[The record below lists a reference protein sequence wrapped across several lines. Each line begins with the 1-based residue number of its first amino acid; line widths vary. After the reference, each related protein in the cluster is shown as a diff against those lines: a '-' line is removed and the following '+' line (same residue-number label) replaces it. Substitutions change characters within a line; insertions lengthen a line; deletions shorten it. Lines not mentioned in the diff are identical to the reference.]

1 MQTTEAKPPAYFIRW
16 SNLPEPASLR
26 HCAAVFV
33 WLCLLPCTTAM
44 AAPIAYLP
52 LFTTHQVEVIDLESG
67 SRSQILV
74 GLNPGGITLDG
85 PRQRAYVTNLGSNE
99 LSVIDLAAPVPT
111 VIHTVDTGVTPSGV
125 ELSPDGAHI
134 YVTNFN
140 AGSLSIIDAAAKS
153 PTVIH
158 TLSLGGNPD
167 GITFNADGSRAYIAN
182 AEDLGGMESW
192 VTLIDASQRPPLVLG
207 QVTVPPEAHG
217 IAFANDRLFVV
228 GSDTHQLTIL
238 DATDDALP
246 TVDSITV
253 GQRPYSLVTTPS
265 GDRVYL
271 TSSEEANVYVV
282 DTSQVPAVVLPPI
295 PVESWGI
302 GITLLHDLGRLYVA
316 NADAASLSVID
327 VGSEPPALIDTLDT
341 GASPIAFGR
350 FVTADPPALFNDG
363 FESGNTEAWS
373 ATTL

>member
-1 MQTTEAKPPAYFIRW
+1 MQTTKAKSPTYFIRW
-16 SNLPEPASLR
+16 SNLPEPVSLR
-26 HCAAVFV
+26 PCAAVLV
-33 WLCLLPCTTAM
+33 WLCLLPCATAM

-52 LFTTHQVEVIDLESG
+52 LFNTHQVEVIDLESG
-67 SRSQILV
+67 SRSHIPV
-74 GLNPGGITLDG
+74 GLNPGGIALDG
-85 PRQRAYVTNLGSNE
+85 PRQRVYVTNLGSNE
-99 LSVIDLAAPVPT
+99 LSIIDLSAPVPT
-111 VIHTVDTGVTPSGV
+111 VIHSVDTGVTPSGV

-140 AGSLSIIDAAAKS
+140 DGSLSIVDAAADP

-182 AEDLGGMESW
+182 AEDLGGIESW
-192 VTLIDASQRPPLVLG
+192 VTLIDASQRPPQVLG

-217 IAFANDRLFVV
+217 IAFADDRLFVV
-228 GSDTHQLTIL
+228 GSDTHRLTIL

-246 TVDSITV
+246 TVDSVAV
-253 GQRPYSLVTTPS
+253 GLRPYNLVTTPS

-282 DTSQVPAVVLPPI
+282 DTSQVPAVVLPSI
-295 PVESWGI
+295 PVDSWGI
-302 GITLLHDLGRLYVA
+302 GITLLNDLGHLYVT

-327 VGSEPPALIDTLDT
+327 VGSEPPVLIDTLDT
-341 GASPIAFGR
+341 GATPVAFGR
-350 FVTADPPALFNDG
+350 FVTAGPPVLFNDG

-373 ATTL
+373 TSTL